1 MKFAADW
8 LLGFVR
14 IQLQKLEAMR
24 AGLPQGP
31 SEDAIKK
38 HLEYVAE
45 LESLQER
52 IESFSSLGALKQNE
66 RAGTPPSWLAA

>member
-1 MKFAADW
+1 LPADW

-14 IQLQKLEAMR
+14 IQSQKLGAMR
-24 AGLPQGP
+24 AALPQGP

-52 IESFSSLGALKQNE
+52 IESFSSFGALKQTD